1 MTTSRHFIISALV
14 LFFIIAF
21 GAAGYM
27 VIEGWGLIDSIYM
40 AIITITTVGFGEV
53 HNISEVGRL
62 YTIVLIFIGGGFF
75 VYGAGLVVQFFV
87 EGSIK
92 QILVRRRLE
101 KRISKIKDHYIICG
115 YGRIGKVLFQNLKD
129 NGSLKIV
136 VVENNP
142 ELVENME
149 EDKILYI
156 SGDATNESVLL
167 KAGIKKAK
175 VIVAALATDA
185 FNVFLVLTARQLNP
199 DIFIFARTSCKES
212 EPKLRTAGAHIVE
225 SPYEI
230 GAMSMAQ
237 RILRPTVTSFL
248 ELAFASGNK
257 DIQMEEIP
265 VNSNSELVDIKLKNS
280 EIRQRFNLI
289 LIAIKKEDGT
299 MMFNPSHESTFK
311 TGDTVIAAGNYEN
324 LIRFGKVLNP
334 L

>member
-1 MTTSRHFIISALV
+1 MTTSRHFIISAL
-14 LFFIIAF
+14 LLLFIIAF
-21 GAAGYM
+21 GALGYM
-27 VIEGWGLIDSIYM
+27 VIEGWNLIDSLYM

-53 HNISEVGRL
+53 HSISELGRL
-62 YTIVLIFIGGGFF
+62 YTIVLIFVGGGFF

-92 QILVRRRLE
+92 KILGRRRLE
-101 KRISKIKDHYIICG
+101 KRISRMKDHYIVCG
-115 YGRIGKVLFQNLKD
+115 YGRIGKVLVHNLKAQR
-129 NGSLKIV
+129 SLKIV
-136 VVENNP
+136 AVENNP
-142 ELVENME
+142 ELVEEME
-149 EDKILYI
+149 EDNVLYI
-156 SGDATNESVLL
+156 SGDATSEAVLL

-212 EPKLRTAGAHIVE
+212 ESKLRAAGAHIVE

-265 VNSNSELVDIKLKNS
+265 VNSRSELVDIKLKDS
-280 EIRQRFNLI
+280 GIRQRFNLI
-289 LIAIKKEDGT
+289 LIAIKKEDGR
-299 MMFNPSHESTFK
+299 MMFNPSHESAFR
-311 TGDTVIAAGNYEN
+311 TGDTVIAVGNDEN

-334 L
+334 

>member
-1 MTTSRHFIISALV
+1 LTTSRHFIISVLV
-14 LFFIIAF
+14 LLAIIAF

-27 VIEGWGLIDSIYM
+27 VIEGWNLTDALYM

-53 HNISEVGRL
+53 HSISEVGRL
-62 YTIVLIFIGGGFF
+62 YTIALIFLGGGFF
-75 VYGAGLVVQFFV
+75 IYGAGLVVQFFV
-87 EGSIK
+87 EGSMK
-92 QILVRRRLE
+92 KILERRRLE
-101 KRISKIKDHYIICG
+101 KRISKIKDHYIVCG
-115 YGRIGKVLFQNLKD
+115 YGRIGKVLVKNLK
-129 NGSLKIV
+129 NQRALQIV

-142 ELVENME
+142 ELVEKME

-156 SGDATNESVLL
+156 SGDATSEAVLL
-167 KAGIKKAK
+167 KAGIEKAK

-185 FNVFLVLTARQLNP
+185 FNVFLILTAKQLNP

-265 VNSNSELVDIKLKNS
+265 VNPNSELVDIKLKNS

>member
-1 MTTSRHFIISALV
+1 MTTSRHFIISAL
-14 LFFIIAF
+14 LLLFIIAF
-21 GAAGYM
+21 GALGYM
-27 VIEGWGLIDSIYM
+27 VIEGWNLIDSLYM

-53 HNISEVGRL
+53 HSISELGRL
-62 YTIVLIFIGGGFF
+62 YTIVLIFVGGGFF

-92 QILVRRRLE
+92 KILGRRRLE
-101 KRISKIKDHYIICG
+101 KRISRMKDHYIVCG
-115 YGRIGKVLFQNLKD
+115 YGRIGKVLVHNLKAQRL
-129 NGSLKIV
+129 LKIV
-136 VVENNP
+136 AVENNP
-142 ELVENME
+142 ELVEEME
-149 EDKILYI
+149 EDNVLYI
-156 SGDATNESVLL
+156 SGDATSEAVLL

-175 VIVAALATDA
+175 GIVAALATDA

-212 EPKLRTAGAHIVE
+212 ESKLRAAGAHIVE

-265 VNSNSELVDIKLKNS
+265 VNSRSELLDIKLKDS
-280 EIRQRFNLI
+280 GIRQRFNLI
-289 LIAIKKEDGT
+289 LIAIKKEDGR
-299 MMFNPSHESTFK
+299 MMFNPSHESAFR
-311 TGDTVIAAGNYEN
+311 TGDTVIAVGNDEN

-334 L
+334 

>member
-1 MTTSRHFIISALV
+1 MTTSRHFIISAL
-14 LFFIIAF
+14 LLLFIIAF
-21 GAAGYM
+21 GALGYM
-27 VIEGWGLIDSIYM
+27 VIEGWNLIDSLYM

-53 HNISEVGRL
+53 HSISELGRL
-62 YTIVLIFIGGGFF
+62 YTIVLIFVGGGFF

-92 QILVRRRLE
+92 KILGRRRLE
-101 KRISKIKDHYIICG
+101 KRISRMKDHYIVCG
-115 YGRIGKVLFQNLKD
+115 YGRIGKVLVHNLKAQR
-129 NGSLKIV
+129 SLKIV
-136 VVENNP
+136 AVENNP
-142 ELVENME
+142 ELVEEME
-149 EDKILYI
+149 EDNVLYI
-156 SGDATNESVLL
+156 SGDATSEAVLL

-175 VIVAALATDA
+175 GIVAALATDA

-212 EPKLRTAGAHIVE
+212 ESKLRAAGAHIVE

-265 VNSNSELVDIKLKNS
+265 VNSRSELLDIKLKDS
-280 EIRQRFNLI
+280 GIRQRFNLI
-289 LIAIKKEDGT
+289 LIAIKKEDGR
-299 MMFNPSHESTFK
+299 MMFNPSHESAFRV
-311 TGDTVIAAGNYEN
+311 GDTVIAVGNYEN
-324 LIRFGKVLNP
+324 LIRFEKVLNP
-334 L
+334 